1 MRANGNNPPPP
12 TCNVCFHDS
21 LTIFIPTKL
30 AEEAAV
36 EGVNLV

>member
-1 MRANGNNPPPP
+1 MRANGNPP

-30 AEEAAV
+30 AEEAVV
-36 EGVNLV
+36 EGANLV